1 MENNIQTVLDNA
13 ARSIKNTLAGSTV
26 LLFGSRARGDHK
38 EDSDIDLCVL
48 VPEYTYNRLE
58 MIVDARCAFKQCVR
72 MPLDLLLY
80 THDEFEE
87 SAKKPSRKQYHI
99 KREGVALG
107 G

>member
-1 MENNIQTVLDNA
+1 MENNIRVVLDNA
-13 ARSIKNTLAGSTV
+13 ARSIKTTLPGCTV
-26 LLFGSRARGDHK
+26 LLFGSRARGDHR
-38 EDSDIDLCVL
+38 EDSDVDLCVL
-48 VPEYTYNRLE
+48 VPEYTHSRLE